1 MFAARGVPF
10 RFRDRDEHLTGETNM
25 LEITESACKELDA
38 FFEGKEKTP
47 IRVYLTSGGC
57 SGSRLALAL
66 DTPTESDAVFDEKGF
81 YFIVDA
87 DLFSAA
93 KAIKVD
99 FTYMGFSVESE
110 IPLASSGGCSCC
122 SGGCPA

>member
-1 MFAARGVPF
+1 VAAGILNAP
-10 RFRDRDEHLTGETNM
+10 ETIM

-66 DTPTESDAVFDEKGF
+66 DTPAESDAVFAEKGF
-81 YFIVDA
+81 SFIIDA
-87 DLFSAA
+87 DLFAAA
-93 KAIKVD
+93 KGIKVD

-110 IPLASSGGCSCC
+110 IPLVSPGGCSCC